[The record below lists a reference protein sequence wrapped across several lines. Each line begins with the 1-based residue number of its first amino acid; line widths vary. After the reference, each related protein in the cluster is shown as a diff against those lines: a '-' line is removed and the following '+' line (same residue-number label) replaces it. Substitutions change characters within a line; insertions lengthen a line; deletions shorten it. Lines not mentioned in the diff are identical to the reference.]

1 MSPNTILTNPN
12 KNLSIIS
19 LKLILIVPFIL
30 QIFTAVGLVGY
41 FSFKNGQ
48 KAVEHMA
55 IELQSQILVRVR
67 QFIGEYMATP
77 KKLNEMNV
85 DAFNAG
91 LIGLEDFSRMERTFW
106 KQLQV
111 YRVGYINY
119 ANQKGKFVGV
129 SFDPKNPQQIIID
142 SFERSKSNKIAAYIS
157 DQNGKRLKLFPKA
170 VLDEFEFA
178 TQPWYADAAKAG
190 KPVWSQIYQWGGEGV
205 YGAVLAISHSYPVY
219 NKKGA
224 FEGVMGIDMTLS
236 QIGKF
241 LHDLKISRS
250 GQAFII
256 ERNGL
261 LVASSKSQ
269 QSFTIV
275 NGKPQRI
282 NAFESDD
289 FIMRSTTQYLQ
300 KQYGRLKEIKASQ
313 LLELWLNGERQFV
326 QVTPWQDPQGLEW
339 LVVIVVPESDFM
351 SQINANNRTTILLC
365 LAALAVATLMGIFT
379 SRWITKPILQLQKAS
394 KEIASGQLDQTI
406 EVKGIGELESLAESF
421 HLMARQL
428 KASFTELERRVE
440 ERTLELKQAKEIA
453 DNANQAKS
461 EFLANMSHELRT
473 PLNGILGYA
482 QILARSKALPDKELH
497 EVNVIHQCGSHLLT
511 LINDVLDLSKIEAR
525 KLELAPTAIHFPSF
539 LLGVVEICR
548 IRAEQKG
555 IDFVY
560 QSDPQLPEGIYADE
574 KRLRQ
579 VLINLLGN
587 AIKFTD
593 SGLVKLEVS
602 LLEKSDDATNCPIRF
617 QVQDTGVG
625 IAPEHVHK
633 LFEAFEQVGDRQR
646 KTEGTGLGLAISQ
659 KIVQLMGGEIQV
671 NSKIGVGSSFF
682 FEVELPLAIDW
693 IQQKSTQTDG
703 QIIGYQGRMR
713 HILVIDDRWEN
724 RAVLVNLLE
733 PLGFQVTEAENGAV
747 GLEQMLKEDPDLV
760 VTDIVMPVMDGIEL
774 LKQVRSRDE
783 LQHHKI
789 IVSSASV
796 AQADRKMALD
806 AGGDDF
812 LTKPVAANELF
823 NLLATHLHLQWLYE
837 TPLETL
843 ASSPT
848 TDTEDTVEV
857 ILPSSAEIAQ
867 LLEFTQNAQL
877 TRLQE
882 HLENLVQTEPK
893 YSKFAE
899 QIIQLSEQF
908 RFEEIEELL
917 NQQLQQKQNHE

>member
-1 MSPNTILTNPN
+1 MSPNTILTNTN
-12 KNLSIIS
+12 RNLSIIS

-77 KKLNEMNV
+77 KKLNEINV
-85 DAFNAG
+85 DAFKAG
-91 LIGLEDFSRMERTFW
+91 LIDLEDFSLMERTFW

-129 SFDPKNPQQIIID
+129 SFEPKNPQQIIID
-142 SFERSKSNKIAAYIS
+142 SFDRSKSNKIAAYIS

-300 KQYGRLKEIKASQ
+300 KQYGRLKKIKASQ

-365 LAALAVATLMGIFT
+365 LGALGVATIVGIFT

-428 KASFTELERRVE
+428 KASFTELEQRVE
-440 ERTLELKQAKEIA
+440 ERTVELKHAKEAA

-511 LINDVLDLSKIEAR
+511 LINDILDLSKIEAR

-593 SGLVKLEVS
+593 SGVVKLEVS

-693 IQQKSTQTDG
+693 IQQNSTQTDG

-917 NQQLQQKQNHE
+917 TQQIQQS

>member
-1 MSPNTILTNPN
+1 MSPDQIVKNTNN
-12 KNLSIIS
+12 KSAIIP
-19 LKLILIVPFIL
+19 LRMILIVPFIL

-48 KAVEHMA
+48 KAVQELA
-55 IELQSQILVRVR
+55 LELQSQILIRVR
-67 QFIGEYMATP
+67 QFIGDYMATP
-77 KKLNEMNV
+77 KKLDEMNV
-85 DAFNAG
+85 DAFNSG
-91 LIGLEDFSRMERTFW
+91 LIGLDDFSRMERTFW
-106 KQLQV
+106 KQLQL

-129 SFDPKNPQQIIID
+129 SFDPKNPKQIIID
-142 SFERSKSNKIAAYIS
+142 TFDRSKSNKIVAYIS
-157 DQNGKRLKLFPKA
+157 DQNGKRLKLLPKA

-190 KPVWSQIYQWGGEGV
+190 KPVWSQIYQWGQEDV
-205 YGAVLAISHSYPVY
+205 YGAVLAISYSYPVY
-219 NKKGA
+219 NQKGA

-241 LHDLKISRS
+241 FRDLKISTS

-261 LVASSKSQ
+261 LVASSKSEQ
-269 QSFTIV
+269 PFAIV
-275 NGKPQRI
+275 KGKPQRI
-282 NAFESDD
+282 NAFNSDNP
-289 FIMRSTTQYLQ
+289 IMRATTQYLQ
-300 KQYGRLKEIKASQ
+300 KQYGSLKAIKASQ
-313 LLELWLNGERQFV
+313 RLELWLNGERQFV
-326 QVTPWQDPQGLEW
+326 QVMPWQDPQGLEW

-365 LAALAVATLMGIFT
+365 LGSLGVATLMGIFT
-379 SRWITKPILQLQKAS
+379 AHWITKPILQLQKAS
-394 KEIASGQLDQTI
+394 KEIASGQLEQTI
-406 EVKGIGELESLAESF
+406 KVKGISELESLAESF

-440 ERTLELKQAKEIA
+440 ERTIELKQAKEVA

-511 LINDVLDLSKIEAR
+511 MINDILDLSKIEAR

-539 LLGVVEICR
+539 LQGVVEICR

-560 QSDPQLPEGIYADE
+560 QSDPQLPEGIYTDE

-593 SGLVKLEVS
+593 SGLVKLDVS
-602 LLEKSDDATNCPIRF
+602 LIEKLHDATTFPIRF

-625 IAPEHVHK
+625 IAPEDINK

-646 KTEGTGLGLAISQ
+646 QTEGTGLGLAISQ

-671 NSKIGVGSSFF
+671 TSKLGVGSSFF
-682 FEVELPLAIDW
+682 FEVELPLAVDW
-693 IQQKSTQTDG
+693 VEQNSTHANG
-703 QIIGYQGRMR
+703 KILGYQGKAR

-724 RAVLVNLLE
+724 RSVLANLLE
-733 PLGFQVTEAENGAV
+733 PLGFQISQAENGAA
-747 GLEQMLKEDPDLV
+747 GIEQMLKIDPDLV
-760 VTDIVMPVMDGIEL
+760 ITDIVMPVMDGIEL
-774 LKQVRSRDE
+774 LKQVRSRVE
-783 LQHHKI
+783 LRHHKI

-796 AQADRKMALD
+796 AQVDRNMALD

-812 LTKPVAANELF
+812 LNKPIAANELF
-823 NLLATHLHLQWLYE
+823 NLLATHLHLQWVYE
-837 TPLETL
+837 TPPDSQTP
-843 ASSPT
+843 SSST
-848 TDTEDTVEV
+848 IDTEDSSEV
-857 ILPSSAEIAQ
+857 ILPSSAAIAQ

-877 TRLQE
+877 TRLRE
-882 HLENLVQTEPK
+882 HLEKLVQTEPK
-893 YSKFAE
+893 YRKFAE
-899 QIIQLSEQF
+899 QIIQLSDQF

-917 NQQLQQKQNHE
+917 TQQIQSS